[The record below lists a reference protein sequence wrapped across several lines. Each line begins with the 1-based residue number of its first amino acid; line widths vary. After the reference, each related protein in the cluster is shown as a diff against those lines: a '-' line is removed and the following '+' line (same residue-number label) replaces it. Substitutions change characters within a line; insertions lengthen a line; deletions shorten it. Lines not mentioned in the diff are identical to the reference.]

1 MALPSIKHYAQVI
14 SEVMR
19 KMELR
24 SLCLILSADSESK
37 ELADA
42 MSLLAKVEKW
52 LIKEILWLIRNATV
66 SLKLEVKSVIA
77 KQSDVVVV
85 HSRDTDNELLFQ
97 TIKSVSIDTT
107 ETLWILTDITE
118 HGIPRI
124 EWLPVGM
131 IKISARKRESYRDQ
145 SLYGI
150 AVCDAL
156 LLYQE
161 AFERAHTPARYN
173 NPDGGCFLGEHG
185 EATDIQDLAKM

>member
-1 MALPSIKHYAQVI
+1 MALPSIQHYAQVI
-14 SEVMR
+14 SEVMK
-19 KMELR
+19 KMGLR
-24 SLCLILSADSESK
+24 SLCLILSADSESM

-52 LIKEILWLIRNATV
+52 LIKEILWLVRNATV

-77 KQSDVVVV
+77 KRSDVVVV

-97 TIKSVSIDTT
+97 TTKSLSIDS
-107 ETLWILTDITE
+107 ETLWLLTDITE
-118 HGIPRI
+118 HGMPHIQR
-124 EWLPVGM
+124 LPVGI

-145 SLYGI
+145 SLYAN

>member
-1 MALPSIKHYAQVI
+1 
-14 SEVMR
+14 
-19 KMELR
+19 MERR

-52 LIKEILWLIRNATV
+52 PIKEILWLINVTV
-66 SLKLEVKSVIA
+66 SLELEVKSVIA

-97 TIKSVSIDTT
+97 TIKSLGINTT

-118 HGIPRI
+118 HGISRI
-124 EWLPVGM
+124 EWLPLGM
-131 IKISARKRESYRDQ
+131 IKISARKPESYRDQ
-145 SLYGI
+145 SLYAN

-156 LLYQE
+156 LIYQA
-161 AFERAHTPARYN
+161 AFERAHAPDRYTE
-173 NPDGGCFLGEHG
+173 NPESDCFLGEHG
-185 EATDIQDLAKM
+185 KASDIQDLANM

>member
-1 MALPSIKHYAQVI
+1 MALPSIQHYAQVI
-14 SEVMR
+14 SEVMK
-19 KMELR
+19 KMGLR
-24 SLCLILSADSESK
+24 SLCLILSADSESM

-52 LIKEILWLIRNATV
+52 LIKEILWLVRNATV

-97 TIKSVSIDTT
+97 TTKSLSIDS
-107 ETLWILTDITE
+107 ETLWLLTDITE
-118 HGIPRI
+118 HGMPHIQR
-124 EWLPVGM
+124 LPVGI

-145 SLYGI
+145 SLYAN